1 MSSREAEIAFGVLGP
16 LQVSRDGGELEF
28 GSPQIRL
35 LLAALLVDANVV
47 VSADRL
53 IEVLWGDEP
62 PPSAASSVQ
71 KLVYRLRSLL
81 GPGSDEVVVTRAPG
95 YVLHVGPG
103 CLDATRFES
112 LVVDAHAMKR
122 RGDAAETL
130 RLLDGALRLW
140 RGSAFAEFAFAEFA
154 RAEAARL
161 DELRWTAVED
171 RVEARLALGG
181 HEELVGE
188 LEVLVR
194 ESPFRERLWGELML
208 ALYRSGRQAE
218 ALRAYARV
226 RTLLGEELGI
236 EPGAPLR
243 GLEEAM
249 LLQKPE
255 LDWVP
260 PASTIPAPVAA
271 AVEVGRPA
279 PPSGTVTFVFTDVE
293 GSTRLWE
300 EHADAMTFAL
310 ARHDDIVR
318 TAVEGHAGYLV
329 KTTGDGVHAA
339 FATASDA
346 LEAAL
351 EAQRLLVAEPWD
363 GDDPLRVRMGVHT
376 GSAEYRDG
384 DYYGTAV
391 NRAARVMAAAHGGQ
405 VVVSLA
411 TEELVRDSLPEHV
424 TLVDLGEH
432 RLRDLARPERIFQ
445 LAHPELL
452 DDFPRLQSLDAF
464 PSNLPAQVSSFV
476 GRDQDVAD
484 VAHALAEWRL
494 LTLTGVG
501 GVGKTRLAIQV
512 AAEILPHFRDGAW
525 LCELA
530 AASEPE
536 AMLQVIA
543 TALRVQPRPGV
554 SIMDLITEFLCSKRL
569 LLVLDN
575 CEHLLDAAAQFVDA
589 VLRDAPEVRILA
601 TSREGLAV
609 DGEHM
614 RALRSLSVP
623 DPSADVESLVRSDAG
638 RLFVDRA
645 AGGGFVLRAR
655 RADRRGGRGVVPTAR
670 RRPARDRARRGANRR
685 HEPGRDRDPSRR
697 TLPALDR
704 WATCRRRASPDPS
717 RHGRLV
723 LLALFASRSARLR
736 STRRLRGNLRFGGG
750 RSRCDR

>member
-1 MSSREAEIAFGVLGP
+1 MRVGRRCDNPVMASREAEIAFGVLGP

-35 LLAALLVDANVV
+35 VLAALLVDANVV

-71 KLVYRLRSLL
+71 KLMYRLRSLL
-81 GPGSDEVVVTRAPG
+81 GSGSDEIVVTRAPG
-95 YVLHVGPG
+95 YVLHVGAG
-103 CLDATRFES
+103 CLDAARFES
-112 LVVDAHAMKR
+112 LLVDAHTMKH

-140 RGSAFAEFAFAEFA
+140 RGPAFAEFAFAEFA
-154 RAEAARL
+154 RVEAARL
-161 DELRWTAVED
+161 DELRWTAIED

-218 ALRAYARV
+218 ALRAYPRV
-226 RTLLGEELGI
+226 RSLLGEELGI
-236 EPGAPLR
+236 EPGATLR

-260 PASTIPAPVAA
+260 PASTIPAPVAS
-271 AVEVGRPA
+271 AVEVGRPP
-279 PPSGTVTFVFTDVE
+279 PPSGTVTFLFTDVE

-300 EHADAMTFAL
+300 EHADAMTLAL
-310 ARHDDIVR
+310 ARHDHIVR

-339 FATASDA
+339 FATASGA
-346 LEAAL
+346 LEAAV
-351 EAQRLLVAEPWD
+351 EAQRMLVAEHWVS
-363 GDDPLRVRMGVHT
+363 DDPLRVRMGVHT

-384 DYYGTAV
+384 DYFGTAV

-452 DDFPRLQSLDAF
+452 GDFPRLQSLDAF
-464 PSNLPAQVSSFV
+464 PCNLPAQVSSFV
-476 GRDQDVAD
+476 GRDQDVAE
-484 VAHALAEWRL
+484 VSRALAEWRL

-512 AAEILPHFRDGAW
+512 AAEVLPYFPDGAW

-530 AASEPE
+530 AASEPD

-543 TALRVQPRPGV
+543 TALGVQPRPGV
-554 SIMDLITEFLCSKRL
+554 SIMDRITEFLGRKRL

-575 CEHLLDAAAQFVDA
+575 CEHLLDAAARFVDA

-623 DPSADVESLVRSDAG
+623 DPSADIDDA
-638 RLFVDRA
+638 
-645 AGGGFVLRAR
+645 
-655 RADRRGGRGVVPTAR
+655 
-670 RRPARDRARRGANRR
+670 RP
-685 HEPGRDRDPSRR
+685 E
-697 TLPALDR
+697 
-704 WATCRRRASPDPS
+704 
-717 RHGRLV
+717 
-723 LLALFASRSARLR
+723 
-736 STRRLRGNLRFGGG
+736 
-750 RSRCDR
+750 